1 MTSRLTPKDI
11 QALMSNPSTDVR
23 AEIAGKV
30 AAEIGHKALNP
41 REREI
46 AEQIV
51 RLMVKDAAERVRQA
65 LATSLAHAHELP
77 HDVAMA
83 LAQDVDAVS
92 VPFVEASPVLSEE
105 DLISLVRAGSTGRQK
120 AIARRP
126 MVSNKVA
133 DVLVG
138 TGSAEV
144 VRTLVSNPGALIAEN
159 TLMTIVQ
166 NHGTDQAIADQM
178 VHRPELPLSVA
189 ERLVTLVTEHLRNH
203 LINHH
208 KVPQD
213 LVRRLVEQ
221 SRERAT
227 VDLLDDARDASNI
240 ADLVR
245 QLRGSGRLTPSLLLR
260 AVCTGDMRLCEEAFA
275 QLTGLPSHKA
285 WILLHDAGPL
295 GFRAL
300 FERAKMPE
308 VLYPAFRTAIDV
320 FHEMESENA
329 LDDRSRFE
337 GRMLER
343 VLTQYND
350 LDTDDLDYLL
360 DRLSHMPQAGGPAS
374 GMAVG
379 A

>member
-30 AAEIGHKALNP
+30 ATEIGDKALSP

-46 AEQIV
+46 AQQIV
-51 RLMVKDAAERVRQA
+51 RLMVKDAAERVRLA
-65 LATSLAHAHELP
+65 LATSLAHAHDVP

-83 LAQDVDAVS
+83 LAEDVDAVA
-92 VPFVEASPVLSEE
+92 VPFIEASPVLSEE
-105 DLISLVRAGSTGRQK
+105 DLISLVRAGSPGRQT

-126 MVSNKVA
+126 VVSNKVA
-133 DVLVG
+133 DALVN
-138 TGSAEV
+138 TGLPDV
-144 VRTLVSNPGALIAEN
+144 VRTLVSNPGAKITEN

-166 NHGTDQAIADQM
+166 KHGTDHTIADQI
-178 VHRPELPLSVA
+178 VRRPELPLSVA

-203 LINHH
+203 LISHH
-208 KVPQD
+208 KVPKD
-213 LVRRLVEQ
+213 VVRRLVEQ

-227 VDLLDDARDASNI
+227 VDLLDDARDGSNI

-245 QLRGSGRLTPSLLLR
+245 QLRASGRLTPSLLLR

-275 QLTGLPSHKA
+275 QLTGLPSHKS

-329 LDDRSRFE
+329 LDDRARFE

-360 DRLSHMPQAGGPAS
+360 DRLSHMPHAGGS
-374 GMAVG
+374 VG
-379 A
+379 AVSLGA

>member
-1 MTSRLTPKDI
+1 MTSRLTPNDI
-11 QALMSNPSTDVR
+11 QSLLKNPSTDVR

-30 AAEIGHKALNP
+30 GAEIGDHALNP

-51 RLMVKDAAERVRQA
+51 RMMAKDAADRVRQA
-65 LATSLAHAHELP
+65 LATSLAHAHDVP

-83 LAQDVDAVS
+83 LAQDIDAIA
-92 VPFVEASPVLSEE
+92 VPFVEASPALSEQ
-105 DLISLVRAGSTGRQK
+105 DLISLVRAGTPSRQQ
-120 AIARRP
+120 AIARRSE
-126 MVSNKVA
+126 VSEALA
-133 DVLVG
+133 DALVD
-138 TGSAEV
+138 TGSADV
-144 VRTLVSNPGALIAEN
+144 VRTLVDNPGAAIKEQTLN
-159 TLMTIVQ
+159 TIIEQHGSDRTI
-166 NHGTDQAIADQM
+166 TDKM
-178 VHRPELPLSVA
+178 VRRPELPLSVA
-189 ERLVTLVTEHLRNH
+189 ERLVTLCTEQLRSH
-203 LINHH
+203 LIQHH

-213 LVRRLVEQ
+213 LARRLIEQ

-227 VDLLDDARDASNI
+227 VDLVDEARDAANI
-240 ADLVR
+240 ADLVQ
-245 QLRGSGRLTPSLLLR
+245 QLRASGRLTPSLLLR

-275 QLTGLPSHKA
+275 QMTGLPSHKA

-320 FHEMESENA
+320 FHEMELENA
-329 LDDRSRFE
+329 LDDRERME

-350 LDTDDLDYLL
+350 LETDDLDYLL
-360 DRLSHMPQAGGPAS
+360 DRLSHMPHGTGSAGPGPLSA
-374 GMAVG
+374 
-379 A
+379 

>member
-1 MTSRLTPKDI
+1 MTSRLNPKDI
-11 QALMSNPSTDVR
+11 QSLMSNPSADVR

-30 AAEIGHKALNP
+30 AAEIGEKALSP

-46 AEQIV
+46 ADQIV
-51 RLMVKDAAERVRQA
+51 RMMMKDAADRVRQA
-65 LATSLAHAHELP
+65 LATSLSHAH
-77 HDVAMA
+77 DVPRDIALT

-92 VPFVEASPVLSEE
+92 IPFIEASPALSEE
-105 DLISLVRAGSTGRQK
+105 DLISLVRAGSTRRQQ
-120 AIARRP
+120 AVARRP
-126 MVSNKVA
+126 MVSQPLA
-133 DVLVG
+133 TALVG
-138 TGSAEV
+138 TGSADV
-144 VRTLVSNPGALIAEN
+144 VRTLVQNPGADIAESAYD
-159 TLMTIVQ
+159 TIIE
-166 NHGTDQAIADQM
+166 NFGADRTITEPL
-178 VHRPELPLSVA
+178 VRRPELPLAVA
-189 ERLVTLVTEHLRNH
+189 ERLVTLVTEQLRNH

-208 KVPQD
+208 KVPKDVVQ
-213 LVRRLVEQ
+213 RLVEQ

-227 VDLLDDARDASNI
+227 VDLVDDARDAANI

-245 QLRGSGRLTPSLLLR
+245 QLRSNGRLTPSLLLR

-300 FERAKMPE
+300 FERARLPE

-320 FHEMESENA
+320 FHEMELENA
-329 LDDRSRFE
+329 LDDRDRFE

-350 LDTDDLDYLL
+350 MDTDDLDYLL
-360 DRLSHMPQAGGPAS
+360 DRLSHLPHPDQGS
-374 GMAVG
+374 GTISA
-379 A
+379 